1 MKSGAVC
8 LAALLVARA
17 LPGQQLDI
25 GSRTVMPGVE
35 APRASTAPLAMHSL
49 PGVMR
54 PASFMLERGDSQ
66 RFGPYD
72 YLEGTRIGSAT
83 AGLVLRVADANSFHL
98 ENPRDNSRR
107 GPFPYRD
114 GAELTVGTN
123 LFRVLR
129 LPSRIAGHWRIGG
142 ALPGA
147 SATLAVASRPAAAGA
162 MVELR
167 AQLQALDERVR
178 RESAD
183 VLFEGVP
190 TVRGPPG
197 FRRDNIVTRSQRDRD
212 NARHTA
218 EASAALLIERFVR
231 QHMPLK
237 LSVGADGAFASPALP
252 PGGYI
257 LCGLARVRD
266 ARPPNPGSPS
276 RLAVWWTECE
286 LGKHDLV
293 TYSLDDGNAIG
304 WSGIF
309 KP

>member
-1 MKSGAVC
+1 MKLGAVC
-8 LAALLVARA
+8 MAALLVARA

-35 APRASTAPLAMHSL
+35 APRVSTVPLTMHSL
-49 PGVMR
+49 HGVMR
-54 PASFMLERGDSQ
+54 PGAFMLERGDSQ
-66 RFGPYD
+66 RFGPFD
-72 YLEGTRIGSAT
+72 YSDGTRIGSAS
-83 AGLVLRVADANSFHL
+83 AGLVLRVADANSFDL

-114 GAELTVGTN
+114 GADLSIGTN

-129 LPSRIAGHWRIGG
+129 LPGRIAGQWRIGG

-147 SATLAVASRPAAAGA
+147 TATLAVASRPAAAPA
-162 MVELR
+162 LLELR

-190 TVRGPPG
+190 TVRGPAG
-197 FRRDNIVTRSQRDRD
+197 YRRDNIVNRSQRDRD
-212 NARHTA
+212 NARRTA
-218 EASAALLIERFVR
+218 DASASLLLERFAR

-237 LSVGADGAFASPALP
+237 LTVGADGAFASPALP
-252 PGGYI
+252 NGAYI

-266 ARPPNPGSPS
+266 VGQPNQAPS

-286 LGKHDLV
+286 IGKHDLV
-293 TYSLDDGNAIG
+293 TYTLDDGNAIG
-304 WSGIF
+304 WNGIF